1 MSGTFPNTKGFQTMN
16 WTSNNINRSTTSVS
30 GKRQVAN
37 LGAYGWSF
45 TLKSPVMERG
55 DFMADYAFI
64 VKQRGGLETFTIVP
78 PTIGSAL
85 GTVAGTVTVSSTS
98 STDPSY
104 GPNIGSTAVGVSG
117 GSGTLKAGD
126 LIKFSGHD
134 KVYMVTADVSLDG
147 SSIDRLEFEP
157 KLRTAVGGNT
167 ITYDDVPIK
176 VYLDEDEISFSVG
189 VDNLY
194 EYSIALREEI

>member
-1 MSGTFPNTKGFQTMN
+1 MSGAFPNTKGFSTLN
-16 WTSNNINRSTTSVS
+16 LTSNQVNRMTISVS

-37 LGAYGWSF
+37 VGDFGWSF
-45 TLKSPVMERG
+45 TLSSPLMSRT
-55 DFMADYAFI
+55 DFMADYAFLM
-64 VKQRGGLETFTIVP
+64 KQRGGLETFTIVP

-85 GTVAGTVTVSSTS
+85 GTVAGTVSVSSAS

-117 GSGTLKAGD
+117 GSGTFKAGD

-134 KVYMVTADVSLDG
+134 KVYMVTSDCNLDG

-157 KLRTAVGGNT
+157 KLRAAVGGNT
-167 ITYDDVPIK
+167 ITYDNVPIK
-176 VYLDEDEISFSVG
+176 VYLDEDEVSFSVG
-189 VDNLY
+189 IDNLY
-194 EYSIALREEI
+194 QYSIKLREEI

>member
-1 MSGTFPNTKGFQTMN
+1 MSGSFPNTKGFQTMN
-16 WTSNNINRSTTSVS
+16 WTSNQINRMTVSVS

-37 LGAYGWSF
+37 IGDMGWSF
-45 TLKSPVMERG
+45 TLKSPVMERA
-55 DFMADYAFI
+55 DFMADYAFLM
-64 VKQRGGLETFTIVP
+64 KQRGGLETFTIVP
-78 PTIGSAL
+78 PTIGSASGTMT
-85 GTVAGTVTVSSTS
+85 GTVNVSSAS

-104 GPNIGSTAVGVSG
+104 GPNIGSTAVGITS
-117 GSGTLKAGD
+117 GSGTFKAGD

-134 KVYMVTADVSLDG
+134 KVYMVVSDCSRDG

-157 KLRTAVGGNT
+157 KLRAAVGGNT